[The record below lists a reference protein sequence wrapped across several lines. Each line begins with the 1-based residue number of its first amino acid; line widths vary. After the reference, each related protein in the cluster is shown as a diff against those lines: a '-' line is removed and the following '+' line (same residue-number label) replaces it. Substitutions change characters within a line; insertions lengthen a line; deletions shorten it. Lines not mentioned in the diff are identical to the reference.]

1 METINAKKCITI
13 SILSCGASK
22 MKLPSPEN
30 VDKQTQNIQ
39 YIGIIFTP
47 LRTFLIVVVY
57 RDIKIGQKQYSAF
70 PIVYD
75 I

>member
-1 METINAKKCITI
+1 
-13 SILSCGASK
+13 

-39 YIGIIFTP
+39 NIGIIFTP